1 MNDMKDKKKY
11 PKPKLVSLRA
21 KVSLVASIIVF
32 FMFLLACFT
41 TVPTEKESC
50 ETVVTEFDYCKM
62 IRWRYSSDSGMH
74 IFCTNS
80 ESYYVADSHL
90 GYGRKE
96 SIEALSKGTFLA
108 VTYDNYDGQIV
119 ELTAENKVILSYSDY
134 IKSVEKD
141 RKAVIFFT
149 FFMLFII
156 GINIFH
162 IYKEKHRFD

>member
-1 MNDMKDKKKY
+1 MKTKNKNKY
-11 PKPKLVSLRA
+11 RKPKLVSLRA
-21 KVSLVASIIVF
+21 KASLIASIIVF

-50 ETVVTEFDYCKM
+50 KTVVAEFDYCKM

-74 IFCTNS
+74 IFCTDS
-80 ESYYVADSHL
+80 QSYYVADNHL
-90 GYGRKE
+90 GYYREERIK
-96 SIEALSKGTFLA
+96 ALPEGTKLT
-108 VTYDNYDGQIV
+108 VTYDSYDGEIV

-141 RKAVIFFT
+141 RKVCIFFT
-149 FFMLFII
+149 FFMQMII
-156 GINIFH
+156 GINIIH